1 MMSEILLGIF
11 GLVILLMLFLTG
23 IQLSFAMTIV
33 GFAGYAYLK
42 TFNAGLYLVAKDF
55 YDVFTTYG
63 FTVLPLFILMGQ
75 LGFNSGIA
83 EKLFGTARKFVGH
96 IPGGLALATV
106 LGTVIFK
113 AICGS
118 STATAATFASV
129 AIPEMDRYNY
139 KRELTTGI
147 VASVG
152 TLGLLIPPSAALIVL
167 GILTQQSIGRLFMAG
182 LLPGLLIALMF
193 GLVII
198 GWVKI
203 DPSIGPPS
211 ERTSWQVRFASLP
224 EVIWA
229 ALIFFLTI
237 GGILVGFFTPTEAG
251 SVGTC
256 ALLILCVLKENL
268 RLKGLWKSVKESL
281 KLTCM
286 SLMLIAGS
294 TVLGHFI
301 AITGIPAIAAEWV
314 AGSGL
319 PNYLI
324 MICII
329 FLYLIGGSFIDDIA
343 FMIFAT
349 PIFYP
354 VILKLGFDPIW
365 FVVVICVTLM
375 IGIVIPPVAMNV
387 FIVKNITGESFKLIY
402 KGVAPFLLSLVAG
415 IVLLFI
421 FPQLATWL
429 PGYLMK

>member
-1 MMSEILLGIF
+1 
-11 GLVILLMLFLTG
+11 
-23 IQLSFAMTIV
+23 
-33 GFAGYAYLK
+33 
-42 TFNAGLYLVAKDF
+42 
-55 YDVFTTYG
+55 
-63 FTVLPLFILMGQ
+63 
-75 LGFNSGIA
+75 
-83 EKLFGTARKFVGH
+83 
-96 IPGGLALATV
+96 
-106 LGTVIFK
+106 
-113 AICGS
+113 
-118 STATAATFASV
+118 
-129 AIPEMDRYNY
+129 
-139 KRELTTGI
+139 
-147 VASVG
+147 
-152 TLGLLIPPSAALIVL
+152 
-167 GILTQQSIGRLFMAG
+167 
-182 LLPGLLIALMF
+182 
-193 GLVII
+193 
-198 GWVKI
+198 
-203 DPSIGPPS
+203 
-211 ERTSWQVRFASLP
+211 
-224 EVIWA
+224 
-229 ALIFFLTI
+229 
-237 GGILVGFFTPTEAG
+237 
-251 SVGTC
+251 VGTC

>member
-1 MMSEILLGIF
+1 MSEVVIGAVGLGVLL
-11 GLVILLMLFLTG
+11 LLFLTG

-33 GFAGYAYLK
+33 GLVGYAYLK

-129 AIPEMDRYNY
+129 AIPEMDRSHY

-182 LLPGLLIALMF
+182 LFPGLLIAFMF

-198 GWVKI
+198 GWTKI

-211 ERTSWQVRFASLP
+211 ERSTWRARFASLP
-224 EVIWA
+224 EVVWA
-229 ALIFFLTI
+229 LLIFMLTI

-256 ALLILCVLKENL
+256 ALLLLCVVKEKM
-268 RLKGLWKSVKESL
+268 RLKGLWKSLRESL
-281 KLTCM
+281 RLTCM

-301 AITGIPAIAAEWV
+301 AITRIPAIAAEWI
-314 AGSGL
+314 GNSGL
-319 PNYLI
+319 PPYLVMVAVI
-324 MICII
+324 L
-329 FLYLIGGSFIDDIA
+329 LYLIGGSFIDDIA

-354 VILKLGFDPIW
+354 VMLKLGFDPIW
-365 FVVVICVTLM
+365 FVIVICVTLM
-375 IGIVIPPVAMNV
+375 IGIVVPPVAMNV
-387 FIVKNITGESFKLIY
+387 FIVANITKEPFSVIY
-402 KGVAPFLLSLVAG
+402 RGVMPFLLSLVTC
-415 IVLLFI
+415 IILLFL

>member
-1 MMSEILLGIF
+1 MNEVVLGVCALGVLI
-11 GLVILLMLFLTG
+11 ILFLTG
-23 IQLSFAMTIV
+23 IQLAFAMTLV

-42 TFNAGLYLVAKDF
+42 TFDAGLYLVVKDF
-55 YDVFTTYG
+55 FDVFTTYG

-129 AIPEMDRYNY
+129 AIPEMDRSHY
-139 KRELTTGI
+139 KRVLTTGI

-182 LLPGLLIALMF
+182 MFPGLLIALMF
-193 GLVII
+193 GFVVI
-198 GWVKI
+198 GWARI
-203 DPSIGPPS
+203 DPSLGPPS
-211 ERTSWQVRFASLP
+211 ERFSWRARFASLP
-224 EVIWA
+224 EVFWA
-229 ALIFFLTI
+229 ALIFVLTI
-237 GGILVGFFTPTEAG
+237 GGILIGFFTPTEAG

-256 ALLILCVLKENL
+256 ALLILCIIKENL
-268 RLKGLWKSVKESL
+268 RFKGLWKSVREAL
-281 KLTCM
+281 RLTCM

-301 AITGIPAIAAEWV
+301 AITGIPSIAAEWV

-319 PNYLI
+319 PSYLV
-324 MICII
+324 MIVII
-329 FLYLIGGSFIDDIA
+329 FIYLIGGSFVDDIA

-349 PIFYP
+349 PIFFP

-375 IGIVIPPVAMNV
+375 IGIVVPPVAMNV
-387 FIVKNITGESFKLIY
+387 FIVKNITGESFSVIY
-402 KGVAPFLLSLVAG
+402 KGVMPFLLSLVACV
-415 IVLLFI
+415 ILLFV

>member
-1 MMSEILLGIF
+1 MSEVLIGLCGLAALL
-11 GLVILLMLFLTG
+11 VLFLTG
-23 IQLSFAMTIV
+23 IQLSFAMTII
-33 GFAGYAYLK
+33 GFVGYAYLK
-42 TFNAGLYLVAKDF
+42 SINAGLYLVAKDF

-83 EKLFGTARKFVGH
+83 EKLFETARRFVGH

-129 AIPEMDRYNY
+129 AIPEMDRSNY

-193 GLVII
+193 GLVIV
-198 GWVKI
+198 GWTKI
-203 DPSIGPPS
+203 DPSIGPPG
-211 ERTSWQVRFASLP
+211 ERSTWRVRFKALP
-224 EVIWA
+224 DVFWA
-229 ALIFFLTI
+229 LLIFIFTI
-237 GGILVGFFTPTEAG
+237 GGIMVGFFTPTEAG

-256 ALLILCVLKENL
+256 ALLILCVVKEKM
-268 RLKGLWKSVKESL
+268 RMKGLWKSLKESL
-281 KLTCM
+281 RLTCM

-301 AITGIPAIAAEWV
+301 AITRIPAIAADWIGV
-314 AGSGL
+314 SGL
-319 PNYLI
+319 PPFLV
-324 MICII
+324 MIAVI
-329 FLYLIGGSFIDDIA
+329 FLYLVGGSFIDDIA

-349 PIFYP
+349 PIFFP
-354 VILKLGFDPIW
+354 VMLKLGFDPVW
-365 FVVVICVTLM
+365 FVIVICVTLM
-375 IGIVIPPVAMNV
+375 IGIVVPPVAMNV
-387 FIVKNITGESFKLIY
+387 FIVANITKEPFSLIY
-402 KGVAPFLLSLVAG
+402 RGVMPFLLSLVMC
-415 IVLLFI
+415 IVLLFL

-429 PGYLMK
+429 PGYLMQ

>member
-1 MMSEILLGIF
+1 MSEVMIGICGLGVLL
-11 GLVILLMLFLTG
+11 VLFLTG
-23 IQLSFAMTIV
+23 IQLAFAMTIV
-33 GFAGYAYLK
+33 GFLGYAYLK
-42 TFNAGLYLVAKDF
+42 TLNAGFYLVAKDF

-129 AIPEMDRYNY
+129 AIPEMDRCHY

-182 LLPGLLIALMF
+182 LFPGLLIAFMF
-193 GLVII
+193 GLVIV
-198 GWVKI
+198 GWTKI
-203 DPSIGPPS
+203 DPSIGPPG
-211 ERTSWQVRFASLP
+211 ERSSWRARLASLP
-224 EVIWA
+224 EVFWA
-229 ALIFFLTI
+229 LLIFILTI

-256 ALLILCVLKENL
+256 ALLILCVVKEKM
-268 RLKGLWKSVKESL
+268 RLKGLWKSLRESL
-281 KLTCM
+281 RLTCM

-301 AITGIPAIAAEWV
+301 AITGIPSIAAEWV
-314 AGSGL
+314 GHSGL
-319 PNYLI
+319 PSYLV
-324 MICII
+324 MIAII
-329 FLYLIGGSFIDDIA
+329 FIYLLGGSFVDDIA

-365 FVVVICVTLM
+365 FVIVICVTLM
-375 IGIVIPPVAMNV
+375 IGIVVPPVAMNV
-387 FIVKNITGESFKLIY
+387 FIVANITKEPFSVIY
-402 KGVAPFLLSLVAG
+402 RGVMPFLLSLVAC

>member
-1 MMSEILLGIF
+1 MSEVMIGICSLGVLL
-11 GLVILLMLFLTG
+11 LLFLTG
-23 IQLSFAMTIV
+23 IQLSFAMTII
-33 GFAGYAYLK
+33 GFLGYAYLK
-42 TFNAGLYLVAKDF
+42 SINAGLYLVSKDF

-63 FTVLPLFILMGQ
+63 FTVLPLFILMG
-75 LGFNSGIA
+75 LIGFTSGLA
-83 EKLFGTARKFVGH
+83 VPRFGPARRVVGH
-96 IPGGLALATV
+96 TPGGPAPPTV
-106 LGTVIFK
+106 LAPAIFK

-129 AIPEMDRYNY
+129 AIPEMDRSHY

-182 LLPGLLIALMF
+182 LIPGLLIAFMF

-198 GWVKI
+198 GWTKI

-211 ERTSWQVRFASLP
+211 ERSTWRARFKSLP
-224 EVIWA
+224 EVFWA
-229 ALIFFLTI
+229 LLIFLLSI

-256 ALLILCVLKENL
+256 ALLILCVIKEKM
-268 RLKGLWKSVKESL
+268 RLKGLWKSLREAL
-281 KLTCM
+281 RLTCM

-301 AITGIPAIAAEWV
+301 AITRIPAIAAEWIG
-314 AGSGL
+314 ASGL
-319 PNYLI
+319 PPFLV
-324 MICII
+324 MIAII

-349 PIFYP
+349 PIFFP
-354 VILKLGFDPIW
+354 VMLKLGFDPIW

-375 IGIVIPPVAMNV
+375 IGIVVPPVAMNV
-387 FIVKNITGESFKLIY
+387 FIVANITKEPFSVIY
-402 KGVAPFLLSLVAG
+402 KGVMPFLLSLVMC
-415 IVLLFI
+415 IILLFL